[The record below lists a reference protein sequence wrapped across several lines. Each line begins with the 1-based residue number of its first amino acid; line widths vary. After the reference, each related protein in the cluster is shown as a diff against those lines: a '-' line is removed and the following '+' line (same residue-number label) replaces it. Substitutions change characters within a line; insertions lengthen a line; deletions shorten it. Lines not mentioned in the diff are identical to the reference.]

1 MPAELPLLETASLDA
16 TVAFRAG
23 RPIVAREFIGAAEA
37 LAERLPGV
45 AHIVNLCE
53 NRFHFALLWVAACL
67 RSQVTLL
74 PPSQAPGVL
83 ADLAAAY
90 PDQHAF
96 NDEALAEMLSAITTQ
111 SVTGLSARWRIPED
125 RIVAL
130 TFTSGSTGM
139 PQPHPKTWGTLYR
152 NAQLAAAEVLG
163 GAGSHLIATVPAQHV
178 YGLETSLVSAL
189 VAGCPAYDGKPFFP
203 QDVRLALDAMPTPRT
218 LVTTPTHLRALLDAN
233 VRLPALRRVVSA
245 TAPLPV
251 ELAERIEAAWSTQIY
266 EIYGCTEAG
275 VMARRRTTAGEMW
288 ETFTGGEIVHGETG
302 AQYRAPQLPE
312 PVSLSDLI
320 DSVSPT
326 RFHLRGRSADMIK
339 VAGKRTSLQ
348 EISRHL
354 LSVPGVR
361 DAAVFVP
368 QPDARPAA
376 FVVAPGLSAQQVLA
390 ALAGRLEPV
399 FVPRPLIVVERLP
412 RNDVG
417 KLPREALLALWSRRH
432 DT

>member
-1 MPAELPLLETASLDA
+1 MSAALPLLHTASLDA
-16 TVAFRAG
+16 TVVFRAG
-23 RPIVAREFIGAAEA
+23 RAIPAHEFIGAAEA
-37 LAERLPGV
+37 VAANLPDV

-53 NRFHFALLWVAACL
+53 NRFHFALLWAAASL
-67 RSQVTLL
+67 RSQLTLL

-83 ADLAAAY
+83 ADLAASY
-90 PDQHAF
+90 PDQHTF
-96 NDEALAEMLSAITTQ
+96 NDEALADVISRTRARSAAALSD
-111 SVTGLSARWRIPED
+111 RWYIPAD
-125 RIVAL
+125 RVVAL

-139 PQPHPKTWGTLYR
+139 PQAHAKTWGTLSR

-163 GAGSHLIATVPAQHV
+163 GSGSHLIATVPAQHV

-189 VAGCPAYDGKPFFP
+189 VAGCPAHDAKPFFP
-203 QDVRLALDAMPTPRT
+203 QDVRAALASMPAPRT
-218 LVTTPTHLRALLDAN
+218 LVTTPTHLNAVLDAN
-233 VRLPALRRVVSA
+233 VPLPELNRVVSA

-251 ELAERIEAAWSTQIY
+251 ELAQRIEAAWSTQIY

-275 VMARRRTTAGEMW
+275 VMARRRTTGGEMW
-288 ETFTGGEIVHGETG
+288 ETFTGGEIVQTEAGTH
-302 AQYRAPQLPE
+302 YRAPQLPE

-320 DSVSPT
+320 DSESPT

-348 EISRHL
+348 EITRHL
-354 LSVPGVR
+354 LACPDVR

-368 QPDARPAA
+368 EPDARPAA
-376 FVVAPGLSAQQVLA
+376 FVVAPGLSARQVLES
-390 ALAGRLEPV
+390 LAGRIEPV

-417 KLPREALLALWSRRH
+417 KLPREALLSLWSRRH
-432 DT
+432 ES